1 MVHNQKYHITELAYS
16 DSTKMSQ
23 KTQNKRQIHMK
34 KLSID
39 MLNAYPTVSQEE
51 LMEIKG
57 GVLPVWVAWVVA
69 GSTVAAAVATI
80 YQAITSGNI
89 PQTPSSPSSPPP
101 QLTPEQMH
109 DLIKDL
115 IEKGVR
121 FDSLTRNGLFG
132 ADPTPGLFYGNGSGQ
147 SNSQGIPYRK

>member
-1 MVHNQKYHITELAYS
+1 
-16 DSTKMSQ
+16 MSQ
-23 KTQNKRQIHMK
+23 KTKNKRQIHMK

-51 LMEIKG
+51 LMGIKG

-89 PQTPSSPSSPPP
+89 PQTPSSPPP

-109 DLIKDL
+109 DLTKLL
-115 IEKGVR
+115 IERGVR
-121 FDSLTRNGLFG
+121 FDSITPNGIFG
-132 ADPTPGLFYGNGSGQ
+132 VDPTPGLFYGNGSGQ
-147 SNSQGIPYRK
+147 SNSQGMPYRK

>member
-1 MVHNQKYHITELAYS
+1 
-16 DSTKMSQ
+16 
-23 KTQNKRQIHMK
+23 MK

-89 PQTPSSPSSPPP
+89 PQTPSTPPP
-101 QLTPEQMH
+101 HLTPEQMQA
-109 DLIKDL
+109 LTEFMIKNR
-115 IEKGVR
+115 VR
-121 FDSLTRNGLFG
+121 FDSITPNGIFG
-132 ADPTPGLFYGNGSGQ
+132 VDPTPGLLYGNGSGQ
-147 SNSQGIPYRK
+147 SNWQGMPYRK